1 MISAAGLFSIE
12 DWNNHRIVID
22 DELKNYFEE
31 FDNIDRLRKVKVA
44 NSSGSMTAASCF
56 NENAE
61 ENFDC
66 MHDEL
71 DLWEFYVQKDNMITW
86 RREEGEG
93 NYVYKG
99 NWKSSKIFKSN
110 GPSFLVYVKY
120 DDITAEDFLFVQ
132 TNTKYRREWDNT
144 AVKLDIVDKDPED
157 DQEIIYWEMLWPRLF
172 ANRDYVSYF
181 KVHLPHKFLTDAF

>member
-1 MISAAGLFSIE
+1 MISAASLFSIE
-12 DWNNHRIVID
+12 DWNSHRIVID

-31 FDNIDRLRKVKVA
+31 FDNIDRLKKVKVA
-44 NSSGSMTAASCF
+44 NASSMTAASCF
-56 NENAE
+56 SENAE

-99 NWKSSKIFKSN
+99 N
-110 GPSFLVYVKY
+110 
-120 DDITAEDFLFVQ
+120 
-132 TNTKYRREWDNT
+132 
-144 AVKLDIVDKDPED
+144 
-157 DQEIIYWEMLWPRLF
+157 
-172 ANRDYVSYF
+172 
-181 KVHLPHKFLTDAF
+181 

>member
-1 MISAAGLFSIE
+1 MVSAAGLFSIE

-31 FDNIDRLRKVKVA
+31 FDNINRLRKVKVA
-44 NSSGSMTAASCF
+44 NASGSMTAASCF

-66 MHDEL
+66 MQDEL

-99 NWKSSKIFKSN
+99 N
-110 GPSFLVYVKY
+110 
-120 DDITAEDFLFVQ
+120 
-132 TNTKYRREWDNT
+132 
-144 AVKLDIVDKDPED
+144 
-157 DQEIIYWEMLWPRLF
+157 
-172 ANRDYVSYF
+172 
-181 KVHLPHKFLTDAF
+181 

>member
-31 FDNIDRLRKVKVA
+31 FDNIDRLRKVKA
-44 NSSGSMTAASCF
+44 GSSTSITSASCF
-56 NENAE
+56 SENAE

-99 NWKSSKIFKSN
+99 N
-110 GPSFLVYVKY
+110 
-120 DDITAEDFLFVQ
+120 
-132 TNTKYRREWDNT
+132 
-144 AVKLDIVDKDPED
+144 
-157 DQEIIYWEMLWPRLF
+157 
-172 ANRDYVSYF
+172 
-181 KVHLPHKFLTDAF
+181 